1 MVRLWQPVR
10 RKLRVGSN
18 NLVLLVRNSRAKV
31 HLDLAS
37 PQRTSTSLSKHCH
50 ITSIPVCRLPLS
62 VQSFCYNCRITVIR
76 SSQAW
81 ADDFDYRTRRQTTT
95 GRPDGSG

>member
-1 MVRLWQPVR
+1 MGNGKIVAAGA
-10 RKLRVGSN
+10 KKASGGSN

-50 ITSIPVCRLPLS
+50 IISIAVCRLSPSRYNLS
-62 VQSFCYNCRITVIR
+62 VTIVGSRSFTAVKLAPMISTQNTEV
-76 SSQAW
+76 
-81 ADDFDYRTRRQTTT
+81 DDK
-95 GRPDGSG
+95 